1 MKNTI
6 YLFLF
11 LYLTAFCAKSQQ
23 SEYVYTIKGLDHI
36 PGYYYSEIKEYPDIN
51 PPDSVP
57 IIVRSLRGKNVSA
70 TLYLIGQDTIIY
82 NIDTSGILYI
92 PMSILDNHRRFHCS
106 NSLYYNLSVDGYW
119 ATYSK
124 CDVVTEKE
132 IPYSYESLH
141 IIFGSSLGFIEKLYE
156 IHSPDR
162 LSASFLSD
170 LAKELATGKCPRRKL
185 KKFKIVAYIEI

>member
-11 LYLTAFCAKSQQ
+11 LCLTAFCAKGQQ

-36 PGYYYSEIKEYPDIN
+36 PGYYYSEIKEYPGIN

-57 IIVRSLRGKNVSA
+57 IIVRSLWGKNVSA
-70 TLYLIGQDTIIY
+70 TLYLIGKDTLIY

-92 PMSILDNHRRFHCS
+92 PMSILDNYRRFHCS
-106 NSLYYNLSVDGYW
+106 NPQYDYLSVDGYW
-119 ATYSK
+119 VT
-124 CDVVTEKE
+124 CGRFDVVTEKE
-132 IPYSYESLH
+132 VPYSYESLH
-141 IIFGSSLGFIEKLYE
+141 IIFGSTLGTSERLYE
-156 IHSPDR
+156 IRSPDI

-170 LAKELATGKCPRRKL
+170 LAKELATGKCPQWKR
-185 KKFKIVAYIEI
+185 KKFKIQEYIEI